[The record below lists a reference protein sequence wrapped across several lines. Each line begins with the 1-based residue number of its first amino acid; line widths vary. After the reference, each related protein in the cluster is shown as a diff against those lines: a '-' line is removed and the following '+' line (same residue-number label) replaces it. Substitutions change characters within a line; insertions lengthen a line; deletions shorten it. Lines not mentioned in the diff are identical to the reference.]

1 MQEYKDMKIRKYLN
15 LAVAFF
21 AWTALFLPS
30 AAKNQ
35 QPPQTPEQQEKQFT
49 EMVDKEVKRLTD
61 LLDLEYWQEFYVD
74 SILTHD
80 LHARMEEIQ
89 SMQKAKVENTDLY
102 MAVSDKWMQKIDDA
116 YKRFF
121 TQEQWDKYWKTTGR
135 RAQKERDKR
144 KNNTI

>member
-1 MQEYKDMKIRKYLN
+1 MKIRKYLP
-15 LAVAFF
+15 LVVAFF

-35 QPPQTPEQQEKQFT
+35 QPPQTPEQQEKLFRET
-49 EMVDKEVKRLTD
+49 VDKEVQRLSD
-61 LLDLEYWQEFYVD
+61 MLNLEYWQEFYVD

-121 TQEQWDKYWKTTGR
+121 TQEQWDKYWKTTGK

-144 KNNTI
+144 KK

>member
-80 LHARMEEIQ
+80 LRARMEEIQ

-102 MAVSDKWMQKIDDA
+102 MAVSDKWMQQIDDS

-121 TQEQWDKYWKTTGR
+121 TQEQWDKYWKTTGK

-144 KNNTI
+144 KK